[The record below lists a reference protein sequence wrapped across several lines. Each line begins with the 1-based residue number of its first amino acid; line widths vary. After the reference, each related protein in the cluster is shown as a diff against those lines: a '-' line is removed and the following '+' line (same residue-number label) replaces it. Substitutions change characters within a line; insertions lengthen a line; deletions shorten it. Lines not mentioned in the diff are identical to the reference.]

1 MNWHLLNT
9 RETAELLGART
20 TGLTAEEVED
30 RVLQYGPNQLAE
42 KKKRSLWKLFAAQF
56 GNVMIL
62 ILLAAALISGLIG
75 EIKDTLVILVIFG
88 LNAVVGF
95 VQEYRAEKAMELLK
109 KLAPAVARIR
119 RNGAVFQ
126 IPASGLVPGDVVLLE
141 AGDLVPADIRLT
153 EAHALKIDESSLTG
167 ESVPAVKHTRELK
180 EEHAPLGDRS
190 NMAYKTTLV
199 TAGRGTGY
207 ATATGMQTEIGS
219 IALMLQESESTTP
232 LQRRMADFGK
242 KLSWVILAICLVLLG
257 LGLLRGEEPMKMLL
271 TAISLA
277 VAAIPEALPAV
288 ITIALALGARKLV
301 RKNAL
306 IRRLPAV
313 ETLGSVTYICT
324 DKTGTLTLNKM
335 EVREVW
341 ASDAESIRLLLLM
354 TLNNDTQPGQNGDLS
369 GDPTELALARF
380 ALDQPMHSTDWPAAY
395 PRVGEAPFDA
405 DRKMMSTVHKTPDG
419 NYLVAVKG
427 AMEAVLDRCTDTGR
441 EDILSKGEQMAAQ
454 GMRVLA
460 FGYKTLSDLPD
471 GEDHLEEDLR
481 FCGLVGLI
489 DPPRPEV
496 AKAVRECRAAGIFP
510 VMITGDHPVTARAI
524 AQEIGILADETDLLV
539 TGEEL
544 DKMPREVFEQ
554 QVRRIRVYARVSPRQ
569 KLDIVKALQA
579 QGQYI
584 AMTGDGVNDAPA
596 LRTSDIGVAMGIT
609 GTDVSKEAAH
619 LILLDDDFGTIVKA
633 IREGRRIYDNIRKFI
648 RYIMTGNS
656 GELWVILLAP
666 LAGLPIPLLPIQIL
680 WINLVTDGLPGLAL
694 AGERAERDVM
704 SRPPRPPGESLFA
717 RGLGRHILWVG
728 LLMGAVCLGVQAWAI
743 HTGNPRWQTMVFTV
757 LTFSQMGHVLAVR
770 SERFFLFRQGLF
782 SNPALMGAVLL
793 TAALQLA
800 IIYVPF
806 LQDIFSTQAL
816 TLKELVICVAASSV
830 VFHGVEGEK
839 SLMVKFS
846 HPIL

>member
-9 RETAELLGART
+9 RETAELLGARAS
-20 TGLTAEEVED
+20 GLTAEEVAA
-30 RVLQYGPNQLAE
+30 RALQYGPNRLAE

-56 GNVMIL
+56 SNVMIL

-75 EIKDTLVILVIFG
+75 EMKDTLVILVIVG
-88 LNAVVGF
+88 LNAAVGF
-95 VQEYRAEKAMELLK
+95 IQEYRAEQAMELLK
-109 KLAPAVARIR
+109 KLAPAVARVR
-119 RNGAVFQ
+119 RSGAVVQ
-126 IPASGLVPGDVVLLE
+126 LPASELVPGDVVLLE

-153 EAHALKIDESSLTG
+153 EAHGLKIDESSLTG
-167 ESVPAVKHTRELK
+167 ESVPAAKNTRELK

-199 TAGRGTGY
+199 TTGRGTGFV
-207 ATATGMQTEIGS
+207 TATGMHTEIGS

-242 KLSWVILAICLVLLG
+242 KLSWVILGICAVLLG
-257 LGLLRGEEPMKMLL
+257 LGLLKGEEPMNMLL

-324 DKTGTLTLNKM
+324 DKTGTLTLNQM

-341 ASDAESIRLLLLM
+341 VPDAEAMRLLLLM
-354 TLNNDTQPGQNGDLS
+354 TLNNDTQPGQDGHLS
-369 GDPTELALARF
+369 GDPTEVALLQF
-380 ALDQPMHSTDWPAAY
+380 AGDQPMHSTDWPAKY

-405 DRKMMSTVHKTPDG
+405 DRKMMTTVHRSPEG
-419 NYLVAVKG
+419 GYLVAVKG
-427 AMEAVLDRCTDTGR
+427 AMEAVLDRCADTDR
-441 EDILSKGEQMAAQ
+441 ERILSKGEQMAAQ

-471 GEDHLEEDLR
+471 GDDHLEEDLR
-481 FCGLVGLI
+481 FCGLAGLI

-496 AKAVRECRAAGIFP
+496 AKAVAECREAGIIP

-524 AQEIGILADETDLLV
+524 AKEIGLLTAESDLLV
-539 TGEEL
+539 TGAEL
-544 DKMPREVFEQ
+544 DKMPREAFEQ
-554 QVRRIRVYARVSPRQ
+554 QVLRIRVYARVSPRQ

-633 IREGRRIYDNIRKFI
+633 VREGRRIYDNIRKFI

-680 WINLVTDGLPGLAL
+680 WVNLVTDGLPGLAL

-770 SERFFLFRQGLF
+770 SERFFLFRQGFF
-782 SNPALMGAVLL
+782 SNPALMGSVLL

-806 LQDIFSTQAL
+806 LQGIFSTQAL
-816 TLKELVICVAASSV
+816 TLTELAICLVVSSV

-839 SLMVKFS
+839 WVRG
-846 HPIL
+846 